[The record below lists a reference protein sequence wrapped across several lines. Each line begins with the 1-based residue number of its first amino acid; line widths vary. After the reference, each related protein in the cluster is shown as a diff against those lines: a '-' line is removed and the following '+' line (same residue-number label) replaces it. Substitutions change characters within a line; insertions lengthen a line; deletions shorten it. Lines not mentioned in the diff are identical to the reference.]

1 METCDDGGDLAARV
15 VMERAKGGALRV
27 LSMLV
32 VVVAEWQSGGERGLE
47 CSRYGASSL
56 GGGLRDAESC
66 FGMQRWQAVRR
77 SYVQ

>member
-32 VVVAEWQSGGERGLE
+32 VVVAEWR
-47 CSRYGASSL
+47 
-56 GGGLRDAESC
+56 
-66 FGMQRWQAVRR
+66 
-77 SYVQ
+77 